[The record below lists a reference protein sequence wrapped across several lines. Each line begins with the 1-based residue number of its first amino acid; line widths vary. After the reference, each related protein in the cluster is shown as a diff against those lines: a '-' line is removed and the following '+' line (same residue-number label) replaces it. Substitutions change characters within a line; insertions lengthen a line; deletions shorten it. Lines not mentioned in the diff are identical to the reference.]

1 MTHLYAGL
9 WQVDLGGELL
19 AHEDVGVA
27 CLHEQVLQDFQLRA
41 REGGSLAP
49 LLARV
54 GRIR

>member
-41 REGGSLAP
+41 REGGSLAS
-49 LLARV
+49 LLAWV
-54 GRIR
+54 GRVR